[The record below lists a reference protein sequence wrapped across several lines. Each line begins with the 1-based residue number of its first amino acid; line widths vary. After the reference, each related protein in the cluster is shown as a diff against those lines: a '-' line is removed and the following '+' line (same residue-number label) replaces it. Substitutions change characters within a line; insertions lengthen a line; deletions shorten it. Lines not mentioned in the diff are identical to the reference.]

1 MIKAGFSRVDVTP
14 PLGTELTGYFYKRF
28 SDGVLDPIYL
38 NALALFDGERTAII
52 ITGDF
57 MYIRE
62 ATMSRYR
69 ELIEERTGI
78 SKDSIMLHTVH
89 QHTSTTAGK
98 EGPTDPVYQ
107 GFLERKYCD
116 VAQMALDDMAEATV
130 SYGEGETENP
140 ISFVRRFKMKDGS
153 VKTNP
158 GTHNPDVV
166 APVGDADNTVRLVRF
181 TREGKKDIAL
191 VNFQTHPDVIS
202 GNKFSADWPGFVRT
216 FTEKALDDTHCIL
229 INGCQGDV
237 NHIDVLSGKS
247 LPKGDQELRY
257 NHSKHMGKLVSDVA
271 VALWDKT
278 TPIEAND
285 VCCQIKYSYINSN
298 TCGTEDIGE
307 MTKLFNDYCEGRI
320 RHVPMMDA
328 GKWRRI
334 ASLTRT
340 MVVQTIPVTV
350 VSFGKVVI
358 LGYAGEPFTE
368 YAVNLRNAFPDL
380 IVLTACL
387 ANGAQGYFPSAEA
400 YAEGGYEASSSEFDP
415 SIAPTLQGVAKELL
429 QNVVDGKAK
438 DYINDFQKPA
448 DIL

>member
-1 MIKAGFSRVDVTP
+1 MLKVGFSRVDVTP
-14 PLGTELTGYFYKRF
+14 PLGTELTGYFRKRYA
-28 SDGVLDPIYL
+28 DGVLDPIYL

-69 ELIEERTGI
+69 ALIEERTGI
-78 SKDSIMLHTVH
+78 SKDSIMLHTIH

-98 EGPTDPVYQ
+98 EGPTDLVYQ

-116 VAQMALDDMAEATV
+116 AAQMALDDMTEASV
-130 SYGEGETENP
+130 FYGEEQTERP

-153 VKTNP
+153 VQTNP
-158 GTHNPDVV
+158 GFNNPDLVHTM
-166 APVGDADNTVRLVRF
+166 GDADNTVRLVKF
-181 TREGKKDIAL
+181 VREGKKDIAL
-191 VNFQTHPDVIS
+191 VNFQTHPDVVG

-216 FTEKALDDTHCIL
+216 YTENALDGVHCIVV
-229 INGCQGDV
+229 NGCQGDV
-237 NHIDVLSGKS
+237 NHLDFLNGTSIGKDS
-247 LPKGDQELRY
+247 ELRY
-257 NHSKHMGKLVSDVA
+257 LHAQYMGKTVSNVA
-271 VALWDKT
+271 VSLWDKVA
-278 TPIEAND
+278 PLDVND
-285 VCCQIKYSYINSN
+285 VSCQIKYSYIKSN
-298 TCGTEDIGE
+298 TGGSEDIAE
-307 MTKLFNDYCEGRI
+307 MTTLFNDYIDGKI
-320 RHVPMMDA
+320 KKPNMADA

-334 ASLTRT
+334 ASMTRT
-340 MVVQTIPVTV
+340 MLVQAIPVTV
-350 VSFGKVVI
+350 LSFGKVVI

-368 YAVNLRNAFPDL
+368 YAVNPRNAFPEL

-400 YAEGGYEASSSEFDP
+400 YAEGGYESASSEFTP
-415 SIAPTLQGVAKELL
+415 EIAPTLQSVAKELL

-438 DYINDFQKPA
+438 DYVNTFEKVA